1 MRFGTD
7 GVRGRAH
14 SELTEAMASDLGRA
28 IARVFFGM
36 PVVIGGDS
44 RESSPAFISAVSNG
58 LLAGGSKVE
67 TLGVVPTPVVAAE
80 AARTGAVGVVISA
93 SHNPYY
99 DNGIKVF
106 GPGGVKLST
115 AVEAEIEAEWHS
127 TIESD
132 GFGTTQGLTVMADG
146 FELRRRY
153 LDRIAAAI
161 EHRSL
166 NGMRVVIDAAN
177 GAASEFVGDVFS
189 SVGAD
194 VIVIN
199 ADPDGT
205 NINDDCGATHTAG
218 LQSAVRSCGADV
230 GLALDGDAD
239 RLIAVDHDGNVVDGD
254 RVIAILATDMRSR
267 GTLVDDTVVVTV
279 MTNLGF
285 HQAMNESGINVVET
299 PVGDR
304 HVLEALVDG
313 GFALGGEQSGHI
325 IIPAHATT
333 GDGMLTGVVLLDAV
347 ARSGRSLAELSAT
360 AMSSYPQVLVN
371 VEVPVRGEVP
381 DEAIRE
387 IRNELESE
395 LGEDGRILIRPSGTE
410 PLVRVMVEAARQPD
424 AERIASTLAEAIRG
438 AFGPTDAQVGE
449 E

>member
-28 IARVFFGM
+28 IARVFFGT

-44 RESSPAFISAVSNG
+44 RESTPAFISAVASG
-58 LLAGGSKVE
+58 LLDSGSRVE
-67 TLGVVPTPVVAAE
+67 SLGVVPTPLVAAE

-106 GPGGVKLST
+106 GPGGVKLSSD
-115 AVEAEIEAEWHS
+115 VEAQIEAEWHS
-127 TIESD
+127 DVSSD
-132 GFGTTQGLTVMADG
+132 VSGAVQNPMVGGDAVA
-146 FELRRRY
+146 LRDRY
-153 LDRIAAAI
+153 LERISSSI
-161 EHRSL
+161 ERRSL
-166 NGMRVVIDAAN
+166 NGLRVVIDAAN
-177 GAASEFVGDVFS
+177 GAASEFAGEVFA

-194 VIVIN
+194 VIVMN

-205 NINDDCGATHTAG
+205 NINDNCGATHTAA
-218 LQSAVRSCGADV
+218 LQAAVLSYGADV

-239 RLIAVDHDGNVVDGD
+239 RLIAVDHEGNVVDGD
-254 RVIAILATDMRSR
+254 RVIAILAADMRSR
-267 GTLVDDTVVVTV
+267 DALVDDTVVVTV

-285 HQAMNESGINVVET
+285 HRAMHESDIHVVET

-313 GFALGGEQSGHI
+313 GFSLGGEQSGHI

-347 ARSGRSLAELSAT
+347 VRSGRSLAELSAT
-360 AMSSYPQVLVN
+360 SMTSFPQVLVN

-381 DEAIRE
+381 EEAIRE
-387 IRNELESE
+387 LRSELEAE
-395 LGEDGRILIRPSGTE
+395 LGQDGRILIRPSGTE
-410 PLVRVMVEAARQPD
+410 PLVRVMVEAAEQRD
-424 AERIASTLAEAIRG
+424 AERIATTLAAAIRK
-438 AFGPTDAQVGE
+438 AFEPTDAEDNE

>member
-28 IARVFFGM
+28 IARVFFGT

-44 RESSPAFISAVSNG
+44 RESTPAFISAVASG
-58 LLAGGSKVE
+58 LIESGSRVE
-67 TLGVVPTPVVAAE
+67 SLGVVPTPIVAAE

-115 AVEAEIEAEWHS
+115 DVEAQIEAEWHS
-127 TIESD
+127 DVSSD
-132 GFGTTQGLTVMADG
+132 VSGAMQNLVVEGNAVA
-146 FELRRRY
+146 LRDRY
-153 LDRIAAAI
+153 LDRMSNSI
-161 EHRSL
+161 ERRSL
-166 NGMRVVIDAAN
+166 DGLRVVIDAAN
-177 GAASEFVGDVFS
+177 GAASELAGEVFA

-194 VIVIN
+194 VIVMN
-199 ADPDGT
+199 ADPNGT
-205 NINDDCGATHTAG
+205 NINDNCGATHTVE
-218 LQSAVRSCGADV
+218 LQSAVLSYGADV

-239 RLIAVDHDGNVVDGD
+239 RLIAVDHEGNVVDGD
-254 RVIAILATDMRSR
+254 RVIAILAADMRSR
-267 GTLVDDTVVVTV
+267 GVLVDDTVVVTV
-279 MTNLGF
+279 MANLGF
-285 HQAMNESGINVVET
+285 HRAMHESGIHVIET

-304 HVLEALVDG
+304 HVLEALVEG
-313 GFALGGEQSGHI
+313 GFSLGGEQSGHI

-347 ARSGRSLAELSAT
+347 VRSGRSLAELSAT
-360 AMSSYPQVLVN
+360 SMTSFPQVLVN

-381 DEAIRE
+381 EDAIRE
-387 IRNELESE
+387 VRSGLEAE
-395 LGEDGRILIRPSGTE
+395 LGQDGRILIRPSGTE
-410 PLVRVMVEAARQPD
+410 PLVRVMVEASDQRD
-424 AERIASTLAEAIRG
+424 AERIATNLADAVRK
-438 AFGPTDAQVGE
+438 AFEPTDAEDNE

>member
-67 TLGVVPTPVVAAE
+67 SLGVVPTPVVAAE

-93 SHNPYY
+93 SHNPYF

-132 GFGTTQGLTVMADG
+132 GVGTTQGLTVMADG

-153 LDRIAAAI
+153 LDRISAAI

-218 LQSAVRSCGADV
+218 LQSAVRSYGADV

>member
-28 IARVFFGM
+28 IARVFFGT
-36 PVVIGGDS
+36 PAVIGGDS
-44 RESSPAFISAVSNG
+44 RESTPAFISAVSNG
-58 LLAGGSKVE
+58 LLDGGSRVE
-67 TLGVVPTPVVAAE
+67 TLGIVPTPIVAAE
-80 AARTGAVGVVISA
+80 ASRTGAIGVVISA

-106 GPGGVKLST
+106 GPGGAKLST
-115 AVEAEIEAEWHS
+115 DVEAQIEAEWHS
-127 TIESD
+127 SSIPGALPTERNSVVEGDAAAI
-132 GFGTTQGLTVMADG
+132 QN
-146 FELRRRY
+146 RY
-153 LDRIAAAI
+153 LDRMSSSI
-161 EHRSL
+161 ERRSL

-177 GAASEFVGDVFS
+177 GAASELAGEVFA

-194 VIVIN
+194 VIVMN

-218 LQSAVRSCGADV
+218 LQSAVLSYGADV

-239 RLIAVDHDGNVVDGD
+239 RLIAVDHQGNVVDGD
-254 RVIAILATDMRSR
+254 RVIAILAADMRSR
-267 GTLVDDTVVVTV
+267 GALVDDTVVVTV
-279 MTNLGF
+279 MANLGF
-285 HQAMNESGINVVET
+285 HRAMNTAGIRVLET

-313 GFALGGEQSGHI
+313 GFSLGGEQSGHI
-325 IIPAHATT
+325 ISPQHATT

-347 ARSGRSLAELSAT
+347 MRSGRSLAELSAT
-360 AMSSYPQVLVN
+360 SMTSFPQVLVN

-381 DEAIRE
+381 EDAIRE
-387 IRNELESE
+387 VRAELEAE
-395 LGEDGRILIRPSGTE
+395 LGDDGRILIRPSGTE
-410 PLVRVMVEAARQPD
+410 PLVRVMVEAADQCD
-424 AERIASTLAEAIRG
+424 AERIATMLADEIRS
-438 AFGPTDAQVGE
+438 AFEPTDEQGDE

>member
-14 SELTEAMASDLGRA
+14 SELTEAMATDLGRA
-28 IARVFFGM
+28 IARVFFGT

-44 RESSPAFISAVSNG
+44 RESTPAFISAVASG
-58 LLAGGSKVE
+58 LIESGSRVE
-67 TLGVVPTPVVAAE
+67 SLGVVPTPLVAAE

-115 AVEAEIEAEWHS
+115 DVEAQIEAEWHS
-127 TIESD
+127 DVSSD
-132 GFGTTQGLTVMADG
+132 VSGAVQNLVEGDAVA
-146 FELRRRY
+146 LRDRY
-153 LDRIAAAI
+153 LDRMSNSI
-161 EHRSL
+161 ERRSL
-166 NGMRVVIDAAN
+166 NGLRVVIDAAN
-177 GAASEFVGDVFS
+177 GAASELAGEVFA

-194 VIVIN
+194 VIVMN
-199 ADPDGT
+199 ADPNGT
-205 NINDDCGATHTAG
+205 NINDNCGATHTVA
-218 LQSAVRSCGADV
+218 LQSAVLSYGADA

-239 RLIAVDHDGNVVDGD
+239 RLIAVDHEGNVVDGD
-254 RVIAILATDMRSR
+254 RVIAILAADMRSR
-267 GTLVDDTVVVTV
+267 GVLLDDTVVVTV
-279 MTNLGF
+279 MANLGF
-285 HQAMNESGINVVET
+285 HRAMHELGIHVVET

-313 GFALGGEQSGHI
+313 GFSLGGEQSGHI
-325 IIPAHATT
+325 IIPAHGTT

-347 ARSGRSLAELSAT
+347 VRSGRSLAELSAT
-360 AMSSYPQVLVN
+360 SMTSFPQVLVN

-381 DEAIRE
+381 EDAIRE
-387 IRNELESE
+387 VRSGLEAE
-395 LGEDGRILIRPSGTE
+395 LGQDGRILIRPSGTE
-410 PLVRVMVEAARQPD
+410 PLVRVMVEASDQRD
-424 AERIASTLAEAIRG
+424 AERIATTLADAIRK
-438 AFGPTDAQVGE
+438 AFEPTDANDNE

>member
-67 TLGVVPTPVVAAE
+67 SLGVVPTPVVAAE

-218 LQSAVRSCGADV
+218 LQSAVRSYGADV

-254 RVIAILATDMRSR
+254 RVIAILATDMRLR

-438 AFGPTDAQVGE
+438 AFGPTDAQVSE

>member
-28 IARVFFGM
+28 IARVFSGT

-44 RESSPAFISAVSNG
+44 RESTPAFITAVSSG
-58 LLAGGSKVE
+58 LLESGSRVE
-67 TLGVVPTPVVAAE
+67 SLGVVPTPVVAAE

-115 AVEAEIEAEWHS
+115 DVEAQIEAEWHS
-127 TIESD
+127 PTPAGATNTEQNVVVEGD
-132 GFGTTQGLTVMADG
+132 AAA
-146 FELRRRY
+146 LRDRY
-153 LDRIAAAI
+153 LDRMSRSI
-161 EHRSL
+161 ERRSL
-166 NGMRVVIDAAN
+166 NGLRVVIDAAN
-177 GAASEFVGDVFS
+177 GAASDLVGEVFS
-189 SVGAD
+189 SVGVD
-194 VIVIN
+194 VIVMN

-205 NINDDCGATHTAG
+205 NINDNCGATHTAG
-218 LQSAVRSCGADV
+218 LQAAVRSYGADI

-239 RLIAVDHDGNVVDGD
+239 RLIAVDHEGNVVDGD
-254 RVIAILATDMRSR
+254 RVIAILAADMRSR
-267 GTLVDDTVVVTV
+267 GTLVADTVVVTV
-279 MTNLGF
+279 MANLGF
-285 HQAMNESGINVVET
+285 HRAMNESGIRVVET

-304 HVLEALVDG
+304 HVLEALLDG
-313 GFALGGEQSGHI
+313 GFSLGGEQSGHI

-347 ARSGRSLAELSAT
+347 VRSGRSLAELSAGSM
-360 AMSSYPQVLVN
+360 ASFPQVLIN

-381 DEAIRE
+381 EEAIRE
-387 IRNELESE
+387 VRKELEAE
-395 LGEDGRILIRPSGTE
+395 LGEDGRILVRPSGTE
-410 PLVRVMVEAARQPD
+410 PLVRVMVEAAHQRD
-424 AERIASTLAEAIRG
+424 AERVATTLADAIRR
-438 AFGPTDAQVGE
+438 AFEPTDVE
-449 E
+449 VNDE